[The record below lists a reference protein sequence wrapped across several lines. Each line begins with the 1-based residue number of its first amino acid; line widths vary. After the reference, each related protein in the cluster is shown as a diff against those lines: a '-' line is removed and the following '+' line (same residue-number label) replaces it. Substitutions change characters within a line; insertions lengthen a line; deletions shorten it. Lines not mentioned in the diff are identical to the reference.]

1 MMAAADTL
9 YFGGSILTI
18 DRQRP
23 EVQALAVRDGRIL
36 ALGTVQE
43 LEPHIGPATARID
56 LKGQALLPGFVEAH
70 AHPFGYGRI
79 WGEPLVNIRASHI
92 PSYEAVIA
100 TIRRRVAKAAPGEVL
115 AFVGLDALRHQG
127 MREPTLAEMD
137 ELAPDNPIAIYTF
150 NFHSL
155 FLNSRMMALLG
166 LDASTADYPGARHER
181 DAQGQLTGK
190 MLEFAAFRNFDRVCQ
205 QFGSERGLR
214 ELGGGLWKFAK
225 SGITT
230 AADLGPHD
238 GAMAAYRQLWEKG
251 PLPIR
256 LRVYARAAM
265 EGPPVQQLDWGDD
278 DVRMGGI
285 KVWADGSPFV
295 GTAWLSR
302 PYLSNEVTLKGLSLP
317 AGYLGHMNFS
327 QEELHGLI
335 EFYVRQGWQVA
346 THVQGDQTMDAVLDV
361 FDSLQK
367 KYAPPASPH
376 RIEHCGTLRD
386 DQLAR
391 IHALGMVCSFF
402 VPHVYHWGDAIRDAL
417 LGPERAGNYMPAGS
431 ATRLGM
437 RVSYHSDAP
446 MTEPDP
452 LLAIQTA
459 VTRRTAT
466 GAVLGEHQRVSL
478 EEALRAMTLDAAYHI
493 GMDREVG
500 SLEVGKRADFV
511 LLAQDPR
518 QVAPEKLAA
527 LEVRGT
533 WVDGREVWNAAT

>member
-1 MMAAADTL
+1 MTVADTL
-9 YFGGSILTI
+9 YFGGPILTI
-18 DRQRP
+18 NHLQP

-36 ALGTVQE
+36 ALGTVQD
-43 LEPHIGPATARID
+43 LQPHIGPTTTRVD

-70 AHPFGYGRI
+70 SHPYGYGRI

-92 PSYEAVIA
+92 PSYDAVIA
-100 TIRRRVAKAAPGEVL
+100 TIQRRVAKAKPGEVL

-137 ELAPDNPIAIYTF
+137 AWAPDNPLAIYTF

-155 FLNSRMMALLG
+155 FLNSRMMALFG

-181 DAQGQLTGK
+181 DAQGRLTGK
-190 MLEFAAFRNFDRVCQ
+190 MVEFAAFHNFDRVCQ
-205 QFGSERGLR
+205 QFGSDRGLR
-214 ELGGGLWKFAK
+214 ELSGGLWKFAHA
-225 SGITT
+225 GITT
-230 AADLGPHD
+230 AADLGPHV
-238 GAMAAYRQLWEKG
+238 GAMAAYQRVWEQG
-251 PLPIR
+251 SMPIR

-265 EGPPVQQLDWGDD
+265 GGPPIPKLLDWGGD
-278 DVRMGGI
+278 DVRMSGV

-302 PYLSNEVTLKGLSLP
+302 PYLTNEMTLKGLSLAP
-317 AGYLGHMNFS
+317 GYAGHMNYKPD
-327 QEELHGLI
+327 QLHEII
-335 EFYVRQGWQVA
+335 EHYVSQGWQVA
-346 THVQGDQTMDAVLDV
+346 THVQGDRTMDAVLDV
-361 FDSLQK
+361 FEAVLK
-367 KYAPPASPH
+367 KHSRPASPH
-376 RIEHCGTLRD
+376 RIEHCGTVSD

-391 IHALGMVCSFF
+391 ALELGLVCSFF

-459 VTRRTAT
+459 VTRRTAS
-466 GAVLGEHQRVSL
+466 GQVLGEHQRVSL
-478 EEALRAMTLDAAYHI
+478 EEGLRAMTIDAAYQL
-493 GMDREVG
+493 GMDQEVG

-518 QVAPEKLAA
+518 HVAAETLASI
-527 LEVRGT
+527 EVRGT
-533 WVDGREVWNAAT
+533 WIDGRPVWSASA